1 MGSFQ
6 SLTAFPLAGLSLAG
20 SRVAKRLTA
29 PQSPKWLASER
40 VRGQSLVIALL
51 KGEDRE
57 QVLAHDPVLKLRG
70 LAEHVHQRLAVLDHE
85 RRLRRRRAAV

>member
-6 SLTAFPLAGLSLAG
+6 SLMASPLAGLSLAG
-20 SRVAKRLTA
+20 SRVAKWLTA

-40 VRGQSLVIALL
+40 VRGPSLVSALL

-57 QVLAHDPVLKLRG
+57 QVLAHDPVLQLRG
-70 LAEHVHQRLAVLDHE
+70 PAEQVDQRLAVLDHE
-85 RRLRRRRAAV
+85 RRLRRRGAAA